1 MIRVCFAS
9 KHVGTGPFRQNF
21 HDTQVQFGGSEVFA
35 DPDWLVIFDE
45 PPPGFV
51 TRVPH
56 ARRIVML
63 TEPPEI
69 KTYRRRFLEQF
80 GVAIAPMP
88 ISGFSGTVIRSH
100 AALPWFYGTE
110 TLDGLRAMLPPPK
123 TNAVSVVITRKT
135 KTPQHRAR
143 LRFVEQLQ
151 RRVGDRLQIRGVGF
165 HIVDNKREAIDPV
178 KYHLALE
185 NNVHE
190 HFWTEKIA
198 DAYLGWSLPLYS
210 GCPNM
215 ADYVP
220 ADSFLRLELSDL
232 SASLDVV
239 ERCLDDDP
247 YDSRLPAITIA
258 RNRLLDEH
266 NIFALLQ
273 RIVLALA
280 PGAQAGP
287 LAKPVPLLS
296 NGAFKVGAILSR
308 QARAVMS
315 HRNSGAQEQR

>member
-9 KHVGTGPFRQNF
+9 KHVGTGPFRQSF
-21 HDTQVQFGGSEVFA
+21 PDARVQFAGPEIA

-51 TRVPH
+51 TSVPR
-56 ARRIVML
+56 ARRIVIL

-69 KTYRRRFLEQF
+69 KPYRRRFLEQF
-80 GVAIAPMP
+80 GAAIAPMP
-88 ISGFSGTVIRSH
+88 LSGFSGTVIRSH

-110 TLDGLRAMLPPPK
+110 TLDELRQMPPPLK
-123 TNAVSVVITRKT
+123 INAVSVVITRKT

-151 RRVGDRLQIRGVGF
+151 RRVGDRLQIHGVGF

-185 NNVHE
+185 NNVHK

-198 DAYLGWSLPLYS
+198 DAYLGWCLPLYS

-220 ADSFLRLELSDL
+220 ADSFLRVETSDIA
-232 SASLDVV
+232 ASIDVV
-239 ERCLDDDP
+239 ERCLDEDP
-247 YDSRLPAITIA
+247 YDSRLSAITIA

-266 NIFALLQ
+266 NIFALMQ
-273 RIVLALA
+273 RVVLALA
-280 PGAQAGP
+280 PGAQAAAAG
-287 LAKPVPLLS
+287 KPVPLLT
-296 NGAFKVGAILSR
+296 NGAFKVAAILSR
-308 QARAVMS
+308 HAQAAMKPT
-315 HRNSGAQEQR
+315 

>member
-9 KHVGTGPFRQNF
+9 KHVGTGPFRQSF
-21 HDTQVQFGGSEVFA
+21 PDARVHFGEPDAVA

-51 TRVPH
+51 TCVPR
-56 ARRIVML
+56 ARRIVIL

-69 KTYRRRFLEQF
+69 KPYRRRFLEQF
-80 GVAIAPMP
+80 GVAIAPMRL
-88 ISGFSGTVIRSH
+88 SGFSGTVIRSH

-110 TLDGLRAMLPPPK
+110 TLDELRQMPPPPK
-123 TNAVSVVITRKT
+123 INAVSVVITRKT

-151 RRVGDRLQIRGVGF
+151 RRVGDRLQIHGVGF

-198 DAYLGWSLPLYS
+198 DAYLGWCLPLYS

-220 ADSFLRLELSDL
+220 ADSFLRLETSDI
-232 SASLDVV
+232 SASVDVV
-239 ERCLDDDP
+239 ERCLDEDP
-247 YDSRLPAITIA
+247 YDSRLPAITVA

-266 NIFALLQ
+266 NIFALMQ
-273 RIVLALA
+273 RVVLALA
-280 PGAQAGP
+280 PGAQSETAGK
-287 LAKPVPLLS
+287 ATPLLT
-296 NGAFKVGAILSR
+296 NGSFKVGAILSR
-308 QARAVMS
+308 HARAIMQP
-315 HRNSGAQEQR
+315 R

>member
-1 MIRVCFAS
+1 MVRVSFAS
-9 KHVGTGPFRQNF
+9 KHVGTGPFRQAL
-21 HDTQVQFGGSEVFA
+21 HGSQIAFGGPE
-35 DPDWLVIFDE
+35 DLPEPDWLVIFDE

-51 TRVPH
+51 TRVPR
-56 ARRIVML
+56 ARRIVIL

-69 KTYRRRFLEQF
+69 KPYRRRFLEQF
-80 GVAIAPMP
+80 GVAIAPMR
-88 ISGFSGTVIRSH
+88 ISGYSGTVIRSH

-110 TLDGLRAMLPPPK
+110 TLEELRQMPPPPK
-123 TNAVSVVITRKT
+123 INAVSVVITRKT
-135 KTPQHRAR
+135 KTPLHRAR

-151 RRVGDRLQIRGVGF
+151 RRLGDRLQVHGVGF
-165 HIVDNKREAIDPV
+165 HIVENKREAIDPV

-185 NNVHE
+185 NNIHE
-190 HFWTEKIA
+190 NFWTEKIA

-220 ADSFLRLELSDL
+220 ADAFLRLELSDL
-232 SASLDVV
+232 AHSIDVV

-247 YDSRLPAITIA
+247 YESRFAAITVA

-266 NIFALLQ
+266 NIFALMQ
-273 RIVLALA
+273 RVVVALA
-280 PGAQAGP
+280 PGAQGAP
-287 LAKPVPLLS
+287 LVRPVPLLT

-308 QARAVMS
+308 QARALT
-315 HRNSGAQEQR
+315 NPA

>member
-1 MIRVCFAS
+1 MIRIGFAS
-9 KHVGTGPFRQNF
+9 KHAHTGPFRQNF
-21 HDTQVQFGGSEVFA
+21 ADSRVQFGG
-35 DPDWLVIFDE
+35 PDEFPAPEWQVIFDE

-51 TRVPH
+51 TSVPR

-80 GVAIAPMP
+80 GVAVSPMRL
-88 ISGFSGTVIRSH
+88 SRFSGTAIRSQ

-110 TLDGLRAMLPPPK
+110 TLDELRHMPPPPK

-151 RRVGDRLQIRGVGF
+151 RRIGDRLQIHGVGF
-165 HIVDNKREAIDPV
+165 HSVENKREAIDPV

-185 NNVHE
+185 NNIHE

-198 DAYLGWSLPLYS
+198 DAYLGWTLPLYS

-220 ADSFLRLELSDL
+220 ADSFLRLDTSNVA
-232 SASLDVV
+232 ASIDVV
-239 ERCLDDDP
+239 ERCLDEDP
-247 YDSRLPAITIA
+247 YDSRLAAITIA

-266 NIFALLQ
+266 NMFALLQ
-273 RIVLALA
+273 RVILALA
-280 PGAQAGP
+280 PGAQAEG
-287 LAKPVPLLS
+287 AGKPVPLLT

-308 QARAVMS
+308 QMRAVTNPS
-315 HRNSGAQEQR
+315 